1 MFNLPD
7 SRRFAMKIFIS
18 TLFFGISILL
28 TPVFAGQVKALVYTT
43 NNPTPI
49 GQIIFRDTEDG
60 LLIIP
65 TLRKLPPGA
74 HGFHIHE
81 HPDCSNL
88 GLASGGHYD
97 PQNTNSHQGPTGHG
111 HRGDLPVLI
120 VDKAGNANIALL
132 AKRLDTSM
140 VINRAVVI
148 HKGSDNYSNV
158 PPLGGG
164 GARIAC
170 GVIE

>member
-1 MFNLPD
+1 
-7 SRRFAMKIFIS
+7 MKIFIS
-18 TLFFGISILL
+18 KFFLGISIIL
-28 TPVFAGQVKALVYTT
+28 PMVFIPAFADQVKALVYTT

-49 GQIIFRDTEDG
+49 GQIIFRDTADG

-65 TLRKLPPGA
+65 TLRKLPPGP

-97 PQNTNSHQGPTGHG
+97 PQNTDSHQGPIGNG
-111 HRGDLPVLI
+111 HRGDLPVLR
-120 VDKAGNANIALL
+120 VDKSGNANDALL

-140 VINRAVVI
+140 IVNRAVVI
-148 HKGSDNYSNV
+148 HKGSDNYSNT

-164 GARIAC
+164 GSRIAC